1 MILLKVFSDT
11 KEMNFDI
18 GKRVKMQTNGGL
30 VETDTGQIEMNY
42 RHITCSKHISKL
54 LGCKYIHEFLGSS
67 VLSFRI
73 DETGSIKAIYFT
85 FGVDSYAS
93 HKVGQAMGNGEIQR
107 SSEFIL
113 TINDEVID
121 INEELAVFNMIG
133 YTEGVYDIDSKYVTA
148 TYEVKKSPSIGSM
161 YEVLVTVEIKC
172 EQGFDKLENLEDK

>member
-1 MILLKVFSDT
+1 
-11 KEMNFDI
+11 MNFDI
-18 GKRVKMQTNGGL
+18 GKRVKIITDGGL
-30 VETDTGQIEMNY
+30 VETDTGQVEMNY
-42 RHITCSKHISKL
+42 VHISCYKQIDNNL
-54 LGCKYIHEFLGSS
+54 LGCKYIHEFLDSS

-85 FGVDSYAS
+85 FGVDYYAS
-93 HKVGQAMGNGEIQR
+93 HKVGQAMGNEEIQR
-107 SSEFIL
+107 SSELIL

-161 YEVLVTVEIKC
+161 YETLVTVEIKC

>member
-1 MILLKVFSDT
+1 MVSLKVFSDT

-18 GKRVKMQTNGGL
+18 GKRVKMKTNGGL
-30 VETDTGQIEMNY
+30 VETDTGQIEMDY

-73 DETGSIKAIYFT
+73 DETGSIKAVYFT
-85 FGVDSYAS
+85 FGVDSSTS
-93 HKVGQAMGNGEIQR
+93 HNTGPTMENGEIQR

-121 INEELAVFNMIG
+121 INEELAVFNMLG

-148 TYEVKKSPSIGSM
+148 TYEVKKGPSIGSM
-161 YEVLVTVEIKC
+161 YETLVTVEIKC